1 MEQEMQK
8 YKKLWE
14 REAFGNKLLLQNL
27 KVIDSFA
34 NKTVE
39 TNENLVN
46 SNKLLSERAVKIL
59 AIADY
64 FYEFY
69 SKYMTLI
76 T

>member
-1 MEQEMQK
+1 MK
-8 YKKLWE
+8 RYKKLWE

-46 SNKLLSERAVKIL
+46 SNKLLSERAIKL
-59 AIADY
+59 LSIADY
-64 FYEFY
+64 FY
-69 SKYMTLI
+69 
-76 T
+76 